1 MYKGE
6 FNDNE
11 VLSLEF
17 DFKIKTLGSP
27 PGGARV
33 KHYSCRS
40 LPCEGEGWGGVL
52 TLNQKVKVF

>member
-6 FNDNE
+6 FNDNK

-17 DFKIKTLGSP
+17 DFKVKTLGSP

-33 KHYSCRS
+33 KHYSGRF

-52 TLNQKVKVF
+52 